1 MLRHLVRYWKEFLA
15 GAIFTFALLVILGTG
30 PSTITLPL
38 SGAYRVTL
46 AGDGSFASTFALCD
60 INNPA
65 TCVALGQQSMA
76 GSVPVAIASNQSNV
90 PINQTQ
96 VAGTAVDTNSGNKS
110 AGTQRIVIATDQPT
124 PTNPINV
131 GTHTSTVIQ
140 AAAGTNGFTQA
151 PFSVLTTEL
160 NALASAG
167 VATSSVNGTS
177 GKFNQTNTGNN
188 LFGRCW
194 VTLGAALGGTAVAGA
209 NLSIWFLTSTDG
221 GTTFESQTISPP
233 PRAPDIIIPV
243 GASNYGA
250 NAVLMSSPRVNL
262 WMETVK
268 LVLQNNTGQALGASG
283 NIMTCAGESVQQ

>member
-1 MLRHLVRYWKEFLA
+1 MKRHFVRHWKEFLA
-15 GAIFTFALLVILGTG
+15 GAIAMLGLLVILGTG
-30 PSTITLPL
+30 PTTITLPL
-38 SGAYRVTL
+38 SGAYRVTT
-46 AGDGSFASTFALCD
+46 AADGSFASTFAMCD

-65 TCVALGQQSMA
+65 TCISLGQQAMA

-90 PINQTQ
+90 PINNAQ
-96 VAGTAVDTNSGNKS
+96 VSGTAISVNSGTKD
-110 AGTQRIVIATDQPT
+110 AGTQRVVLATDQPT

-140 AAAGTNGFTQA
+140 ASPGTNGFTQA

-167 VATSSVNGTS
+167 VATSSVNGAS
-177 GKFNQTNTGNN
+177 GAFNQTNTGND

-194 VTLGAALGGTAVAGA
+194 VKLGAALGGTAVAGA
-209 NLSIWFLTSTDG
+209 NFSVWFLTSTDG
-221 GTTFESQTISPP
+221 GTTYESQTVSPP

-243 GASNYGA
+243 GANTYGA
-250 NAVLMSSPRVNL
+250 NAILMSPPRVNL
-262 WMETVK
+262 WLETTKIVF
-268 LVLQNNTGQALGASG
+268 QNNTGQAMGASG